1 MSPVLMLTT
10 GLTRGIS
17 ADLETWNWIPQQKV
31 KNIHERAEYN
41 PPRSTL
47 YLHTGPRSRKIVIW
61 AFQLYLTTTNDWFK
75 FKMHYLHVKTN
86 YNILTSK
93 RKFYRKKQYVPRHLP
108 KINRV
113 TVPENPEWSIIFLPN
128 GPIWMLVERISSALL
143 CCIRHGRHSVSGWS
157 LISCCR
163 QHAARIL
170 TRTDLC
176 HHTSGVSALN
186 TFVESFKHRQ
196 KLLKIS
202 MLKWLK
208 D

>member
-1 MSPVLMLTT
+1 MSPGLVLTT

-47 YLHTGPRSRKIVIW
+47 YPEHGAALQKNCNLGLSTVSHN
-61 AFQLYLTTTNDWFK
+61 TTNDWFK

-93 RKFYRKKQYVPRHLP
+93 RKLYRKKQYVPRHLP

-143 CCIRHGRHSVSGWS
+143 CCIRHGRHPVSGWS

-176 HHTSGVSALN
+176 HHSTGVSALN
-186 TFVESFKHRQ
+186 TYRHRQ
-196 KLLKIS
+196 NHTK
-202 MLKWLK
+202 ME
-208 D
+208 

>member
-1 MSPVLMLTT
+1 MKAVVATFNQEKALVGAFSVITNLRIEF
-10 GLTRGIS
+10 G
-17 ADLETWNWIPQQKV
+17 WNFLK
-31 KNIHERAEYN
+31 HYA
-41 PPRSTL
+41 
-47 YLHTGPRSRKIVIW
+47 PRSRKIVIW

-176 HHTSGVSALN
+176 HHTTGVSAAKKTNFCRTGQLD
-186 TFVESFKHRQ
+186 V
-196 KLLKIS
+196 L
-202 MLKWLK
+202 WLH
-208 D
+208 

>member
-1 MSPVLMLTT
+1 
-10 GLTRGIS
+10 
-17 ADLETWNWIPQQKV
+17 
-31 KNIHERAEYN
+31 
-41 PPRSTL
+41 
-47 YLHTGPRSRKIVIW
+47 
-61 AFQLYLTTTNDWFK
+61 
-75 FKMHYLHVKTN
+75 MHYLHVKTN

-196 KLLKIS
+196 KLLEIS

-208 D
+208 VSENQQNLTKGVCFLIVKCFWRGYVIILHKLILLLTG